1 MVTNQDARASI
12 EDVQSV
18 RCELAD
24 RANYSPALRVTL
36 AVLTG
41 AMIGAQAAPF
51 TIGIPLSLGFFA
63 VTALLVTIARKRI
76 GFFINGYRKGR
87 TLRVAIALPSVSI

>member
-1 MVTNQDARASI
+1 MQHIRRVSNPSLSNRTLGEFGVGMLQSCSARRSG
-12 EDVQSV
+12 
-18 RCELAD
+18 RTF
-24 RANYSPALRVTL
+24 NFT
-36 AVLTG
+36 
-41 AMIGAQAAPF
+41 AQAAPF